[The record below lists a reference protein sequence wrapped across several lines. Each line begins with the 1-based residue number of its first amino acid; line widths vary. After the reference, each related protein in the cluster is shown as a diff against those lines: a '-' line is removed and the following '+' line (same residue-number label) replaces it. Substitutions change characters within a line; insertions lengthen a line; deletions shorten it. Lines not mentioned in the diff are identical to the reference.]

1 MPKRPFWPTEMVPS
15 VPTAGGESPPLPV
28 ANAPVL
34 TPVSKG
40 LRPVCPRSWRNIGHG
55 TEPAAG
61 SSIAGNKIEM
71 RTALVARAAMRECRP
86 KRQIKVSFGRN
97 DAGCEK
103 GLNQL
108 LIAG

>member
-1 MPKRPFWPTEMVPS
+1 
-15 VPTAGGESPPLPV
+15 
-28 ANAPVL
+28 
-34 TPVSKG
+34 
-40 LRPVCPRSWRNIGHG
+40 
-55 TEPAAG
+55 
-61 SSIAGNKIEM
+61 M